1 MRKKYV
7 LTDDNITVDGRRL
20 YRIKCV
26 RPFILGIVDMQDEL
40 GGYVEH
46 EGNLSHDGKAWVAG
60 DAMVMGN
67 AWVEG
72 DALVCDNACVRDAP
86 RISDHAM
93 VCDNA
98 VVSGNAIVGDD
109 AEVKDRA
116 QISGNAHVYD
126 GAWISGDAQVEGD
139 AWINDFVQ
147 VSENAI
153 ISGNAQLHGDVFIY
167 GTACINGEAR
177 VGGNAHIGGDALV
190 SHSNDYL
197 HIDNLYPRFDKYN
210 EYYSV
215 TAFVTVNKTIEV
227 MHTLSLRSL
236 PFPPVTVEEFE
247 AEIEKT
253 YRETDY
259 MMQYQ
264 TVISLI
270 KIWSKINR
278 K

>member
-1 MRKKYV
+1 MSRKYV
-7 LTDDNITVDGRRL
+7 LTDDSITVDGRRL
-20 YRIKCV
+20 YSIECV
-26 RPFILGIVDMQDEL
+26 RPFILGLVDMQDEL
-40 GGYVEH
+40 GGYVEN

-67 AWVEG
+67 ARVEG
-72 DALVCDNACVRDAP
+72 DALVCGNACVRDAA
-86 RISDHAM
+86 RISDEAM

-98 VVSGNAIVGDD
+98 VVSDSALIGVD

-116 QISGNAHVYD
+116 QVSGDARV
-126 GAWISGDAQVEGD
+126 GWRALISGDARVEGD
-139 AWINDFVQ
+139 AWVGDFAQ

-153 ISGNAQLHGDVFIY
+153 ISGNAELHGDAFIY

-197 HIDNLYPRFDKYN
+197 HIDNLYPRFGKNN

-215 TAFVTVNKTIEV
+215 TAFVTVSKTIKV

-236 PFPPVTVEEFE
+236 PFSPMTVEEFE
-247 AEIEKT
+247 AEVEKT
-253 YRETDY
+253 YRGTDY

-264 TVISLI
+264 AVISLI